1 MDNLLRLIII
11 EPDLND
17 AEMMIST
24 IKTTGFAVRPER
36 AEDEEDLLEKLQKH
50 SPDVILCALSPAS
63 GLTLEDVV
71 AGINQ
76 VGRHVPVI
84 AISDGSGHDVVECL
98 QLGAYDMVLKDRL
111 DHLKLVVKRAAEAQG
126 QWRRLKSAESSL
138 REAERRCKNL
148 LDSSRDAIAYV
159 HEGMHIYANKSYLDL
174 FGYTDAEDLEGMP
187 VMDMVDPADQSTM
200 KEFLRSYDR
209 DGDTPE
215 TANSVEIRVNGP
227 GKEPLA
233 VEMEFT
239 PASIDGEPCTQILIR
254 SQSNTK
260 DLEKQLSYMAQR
272 DLVTG
277 LFNRQYFMEQLESI
291 FGQTSQGKDS
301 ATLVDLRID
310 SFQEIRELVGVAGSD
325 LVLSDVAKILE
336 NHAGDGDVVARF
348 DGEGFAILTPHQ
360 DLNEAKA
367 HAEEVLA
374 DIAGHICE
382 VDGRSITCTASA
394 GIVQVGENAPDP
406 DELLSRAARA
416 CDEAIRGDGNRV
428 EVYRPRK
435 GEMTQRQQDEL
446 WVTRISE
453 AVAAER
459 LRLLYQ
465 PIVSLH
471 GDIGEH
477 YEVFMRLLDQE
488 GAEISPTEF
497 MPSAERT
504 DMAKVLDRWVISHAL
519 QQLAQHRKS
528 GHETSLFVK
537 LTAGSLQ
544 EPGMLPWVVERLKEH
559 RIPAQCIVFEMK
571 ESTVVN
577 HLKQAKEFVKGLKNM
592 HCRFAVEDFG
602 VGLHPF
608 QLMQHIQPDFLKID
622 SSFMTRLKNSEENQ
636 ESIRNIT
643 DSAHGINKLVIA
655 PHVEDATGLS
665 ILWGIG
671 VNYIQGNFLQTPTD
685 RMDYDFTAMS

>member
-1 MDNLLRLIII
+1 MDNLLRLLII

-24 IKTTGFAVRPER
+24 IKTTGFAVRPAR

-50 SPDVILCALSPAS
+50 SPDVILCTLSPES
-63 GLTLEDVV
+63 GLSLEDVIT
-71 AGINQ
+71 GINQ

-84 AISDGSGHDVVECL
+84 AISDGSGHDVVDCL
-98 QLGAYDMVLKDRL
+98 QLGAHDMVLKDRL

-126 QWRRLKSAESSL
+126 QWRHLKSAESSL

-174 FGYTDAEDLEGMP
+174 FGYTEAEDLEGMP
-187 VMDMVDPADQSTM
+187 VMDMVDPADQSTL
-200 KEFLRSYDR
+200 KEFLRNYDR

-254 SQSNTK
+254 SQANTK

-277 LFNRQYFMEQLESI
+277 LFNRQHFMEQLESI
-291 FGQTSQGKDS
+291 FGQTTQGKDPV
-301 ATLVDLRID
+301 TLVDLRID
-310 SFQEIRELVGVAGSD
+310 NFQEIRELVGVAGSD

-336 NHAGDGDVVARF
+336 SRAGDGDVVARF

-367 HAEEVLA
+367 HVEDILAE
-374 DIAGHICE
+374 IAGHICE
-382 VDGRSITCTASA
+382 VDGRSMTCTASA

-471 GDIGEH
+471 GDTGEH

-488 GAEISPTEF
+488 GTEISPAEF

-519 QQLAQHRKS
+519 QQLAQHRKN
-528 GHETSLFVK
+528 GHETNLFVK

-559 RIPAQCIVFEMK
+559 RVPAQCIVFEMK

-622 SSFMTRLKNSEENQ
+622 SSFMTKLKNSEENQ

-655 PHVEDATGLS
+655 PHVEDATALS

-671 VNYIQGNFLQTPTD
+671 VNYIQGNFLQAPTD